1 MKKIDARVER
11 NTSAL
16 FTLVECLEK
25 IRRTPDSFKGN
36 KELVAALKSQSATA
50 ALNFSFTAGEETKTT
65 TPVSLNTLKSY
76 AESNLPTGFEG
87 LNKLRV
93 AALEA
98 LEASER
104 REARSNKRTKVGLS
118 MRVAELEQKLAMHQK
133 TNLTLL
139 HALGNARDHIK
150 SVRDAPNAG
159 VRSLRAQEA
168 IKALTAMASLNAPPY
183 DKIPAPNG
191 PSVVNLDE
199 YRR

>member
-1 MKKIDARVER
+1 MKKTDARVER

-16 FTLVECLEK
+16 FKLVECLEK
-25 IRRTPDSFKGN
+25 IRRSPDIFKGD

-50 ALNFSFTAGEETKTT
+50 ALNFSYTVGEKTKTT

-76 AESNLPTGFEG
+76 ADSNLPTGFDG

-93 AALEA
+93 SALEA

-104 REARSNKRTKVGLS
+104 REARSNKRTKGGLS
-118 MRVAELEQKLAMHQK
+118 MRVLELEQKLAMHQK

-159 VRSLRAQEA
+159 IRSLRAQEA
-168 IKALTAMASLNAPPY
+168 IKALTAMVSLNAPPY
-183 DKIPAPNG
+183 DKLSAPDG